1 MTTLD
6 GTIAQRLPDPI
17 PTAEIT
23 VTETVVI
30 DTDNG
35 SPVDTYPLPK
45 SPIVQLRDVTA
56 VIDGVEHELTIG
68 DDVRA
73 IDANGDGEIDAV
85 QFTTSTPDVG
95 SQATVAYDIVPIV
108 ARYAGA
114 YTSDIETVG
123 TDLEQV
129 FDNKSV
135 ETATSQG
142 LELIGTQF
150 GRFGNRAARPDGVY
164 RSYLRSV
171 VPSFSASGT
180 IRDIKFAVSAATG
193 VPESDITVV
202 EYTDAVEIA
211 VIIESDSAVD
221 AAAELSTIIDETL
234 PPGVVLRNDP
244 IVRDAVI
251 VAGITQPTVN
261 TQQAAGLGSSS
272 LGATALGDLGGFQSF
287 GV

>member
-251 VAGITQPTVN
+251 VGGITQPTVN